1 MAATLIG
8 TTPEGIVIYSGSEAE
23 RLAMTVARIGTIF
36 LQTGGNKY
44 EANGAGGWNPISI
57 SGAATVYGLAR
68 NSVRIS
74 SGAYNTTEILGY
86 RVLVAG
92 TGTLTLSPVGGA
104 TDIVLTSA
112 EVISMGFQPMP
123 EHLDSITLGNADME
137 VLVYT
142 P

>member
-1 MAATLIG
+1 MGMNVIPHQEDSSTGKIVRQKSTGSAA
-8 TTPEGIVIYSGSEAE
+8 
-23 RLAMTVARIGTIF
+23 
-36 LQTGGNKY
+36 N
-44 EANGAGGWNPISI
+44 
-57 SGAATVYGLAR
+57 VYGLAR
-68 NSVRIS
+68 NSVRVS
-74 SGAYNTTEILGY
+74 SGSYNTTEIFGY

-104 TDIVLTSA
+104 ADIVLTSA

>member
-1 MAATLIG
+1 MSG
-8 TTPEGIVIYSGSEAE
+8 TVLMRIFNKVTGRSEA
-23 RLAMTVARIGTIF
+23 
-36 LQTGGNKY
+36 LQG
-44 EANGAGGWNPISI
+44 I
-57 SGAATVYGLAR
+57 SGAALIYGLAR
-68 NSVRIS
+68 NSVRVS
-74 SGAYNTTEILGY
+74 SGTYNTTEIFGY